1 MIREYK
7 KVVRECKAE
16 LKNCSPDDLG
26 IPAIQGNNAMPQT
39 MKEKRMGAIARYK
52 SAVALHTRELE
63 SAEFR
68 LREYLAKIDT
78 NPLTVKKNIDVELVE
93 AVKETIAY
101 EKSNIANLMAHIA
114 QTSRACAHGGG

>member
-1 MIREYK
+1 
-7 KVVRECKAE
+7 
-16 LKNCSPDDLG
+16 
-26 IPAIQGNNAMPQT
+26 MPQT